1 MYSPVGGGVLQD
13 VASRRRPLLT
23 VGGARSGTDL
33 PSRVPDSFVDPLA
46 RLEERTPPMAAL
58 AVAIAA
64 VSTSAVLVRWSS
76 APAVVLAFYRV
87 LLTTLLVAPLLLTR
101 YRGDFA
107 AFRRRDWLVAT
118 ATGAALAVHFAA
130 YFESL
135 AWTSVAASVTLVQSQ
150 PLFVAVGA
158 AVVVGESVGLRRAAG
173 IAVALLGMAAMSAG
187 ELLSGAAVAGARPL
201 YGNALAVVG
210 AVMAAA
216 YVLVGRSLRQRVAV
230 VPYVTVVYSACA
242 LTLLVVAVGQ
252 GLPLTGYGTREWL
265 IFLALAVG
273 PGLFGHTVVNWALEH
288 VESSVVSVSLLGEP
302 VGATVLA
309 LLLLAEVPGP
319 TTVLGALLVLGGI
332 VLASEGI

>member
-1 MYSPVGGGVLQD
+1 M
-13 VASRRRPLLT
+13 
-23 VGGARSGTDL
+23 
-33 PSRVPDSFVDPLA
+33 LA
-46 RLEERTPPMAAL
+46 RLEERTPPAAAL

-76 APAVVLAFYRV
+76 APAVVLALYRV
-87 LLTTLLVAPLLLTR
+87 ALTTLLLVPLLFTR
-101 YRGDFA
+101 YRGEFG

-158 AVVVGESVGLRRAAG
+158 AVVLDERVGRRRAAG
-173 IAVALLGMAAMSAG
+173 IGVAVVGIIAMSAG
-187 ELLSGAAVAGARPL
+187 DLLAGAAVRGPRPL
-201 YGNALAVVG
+201 YGNALAVLG
-210 AVMAAA
+210 AVMAAV

-230 VPYVTVVYSACA
+230 VPYVLVVYSACA
-242 LTLLVVAVGQ
+242 ATLLVVAVAQ
-252 GLPLTGYGTREWL
+252 GLPLTGYGRREWL

-302 VGATVLA
+302 VGATLLA
-309 LLLLAEVPGP
+309 LVLLAEAPGP
-319 TTVLGALLVLGGI
+319 TTLAGAAVVLLGI
-332 VLASEGI
+332 YVTSRSA